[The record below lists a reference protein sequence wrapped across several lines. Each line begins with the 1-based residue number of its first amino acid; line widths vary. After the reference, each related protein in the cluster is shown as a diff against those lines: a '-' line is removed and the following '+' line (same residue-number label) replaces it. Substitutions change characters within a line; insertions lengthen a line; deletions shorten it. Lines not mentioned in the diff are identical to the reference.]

1 MYDVP
6 LVSVCVITYNSSI
19 FILETLESIKEQTYK
34 NIELVISDD
43 CSTDNTVDICRKWV
57 QKYRMH
63 FANVIIVT
71 SDYNTGIS
79 ANCNRCYKAAN
90 AEWIKGIA
98 GDDLLVPNCIEDFV
112 RFVETNRDIKI
123 VSSMIDVFGD
133 DIRNYDW
140 YNKWYDFLDTKPNG
154 CLQYKALL
162 TMNYIPAVSVFMRK
176 SLWECIG
183 GFDESIKLLED
194 WPMWLKITGKGIPF
208 YFLRKRL
215 TIYRCHNGSIQMS
228 DRIKLAILLCK
239 FKYIYKVHNVPYLY
253 SLHQIEKNTFWNFFL
268 IKIYFFIS
276 VLLDK
281 INYNK

>member
-1 MYDVP
+1 MCDVP

-253 SLHQIEKNTFWNFFL
+253 SLHQIEKILFGNFF
-268 IKIYFFIS
+268 
-276 VLLDK
+276 
-281 INYNK
+281 